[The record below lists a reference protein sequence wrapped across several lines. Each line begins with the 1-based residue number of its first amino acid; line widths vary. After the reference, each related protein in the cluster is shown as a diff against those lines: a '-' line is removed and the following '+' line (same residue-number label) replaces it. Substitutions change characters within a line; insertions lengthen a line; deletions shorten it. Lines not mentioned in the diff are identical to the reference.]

1 MAKINW
7 FPGHMNKALGQ
18 LKETLN
24 QADFVVELRD
34 ARAPLA
40 SANPL
45 LYELVG
51 QKPRL
56 IVLNK
61 SDLADPKQ
69 SENWQKYFSSQNCCL
84 VVRLSFSKNLQKDKQ
99 ELLRALQS
107 NFGGSKKKGPKGAQW
122 SRALRGLVIGIP
134 NVGKSTFINSL
145 VGKQKLKVEDRAGVT
160 KQVRLLQL
168 NEHYSLFDSP
178 GMLWPNLDDQYAA
191 ARLTLLGSLKD
202 QVVEEQ
208 QLLCFLLQELEIL
221 YPQLLEQ
228 HYALPVN
235 QPPANSPFA
244 TFRSSLNSLEI
255 AQTVANGNQ
264 EQLGSENGGPPLL
277 HPTLDFLALFAAL
290 DSLGQRLQFLEKGGK
305 IDYCRLLSRLLRD
318 FQKGR
323 LGCLSLEHAPV

>member
-45 LYELVG
+45 LDQLVQ
-51 QKPRL
+51 QKKRL

-69 SENWQKYFSSQNCCL
+69 NENWQKYFSSQNCS
-84 VVRLSFSKNLQKDKQ
+84 VVSLSFTKKLQQNKQ
-99 ELLRALQS
+99 KLLGGLQS
-107 NFGGSKKKGPKGAQW
+107 NFGGQKKKGPKGAQW
-122 SRALRGLVIGIP
+122 SRALRGLVVGIP
-134 NVGKSTFINSL
+134 NVGKSTLINSL
-145 VGKQKLKVEDRAGVT
+145 LGKQKLKVEDRAGVT

-168 NEHYSLFDSP
+168 NENYSLFDSP
-178 GMLWPNLDDQYAA
+178 GMLWPNLENQHAA

-208 QLLCFLLQELEIL
+208 QLLCFLLQELEFL

-228 HYALPVN
+228 HYALS
-235 QPPANSPFA
+235 ANVSFNA
-244 TFRSSLNSLEI
+244 FRSSLSGLETGEVGQTFQSVETLQERKKDISLL
-255 AQTVANGNQ
+255 N
-264 EQLGSENGGPPLL
+264 
-277 HPTLDFLALFAAL
+277 PTLDFLALYASL
-290 DSLGQRLQFLEKGGK
+290 DSLGQRLQCLAKGGQM
-305 IDYCRLLSRLLRD
+305 DYRRLLSRLLRD
-318 FQKGR
+318 FQQGR
-323 LGCLSLEHAPV
+323 LGRLSLEHSPPPL